1 MAIALSKKG
10 HYEWEEFRQN
20 LKRSPF
26 TSFQKRAIGVFVLL
40 GSGNIAAWVWA
51 FIVLRNDVVLLGT
64 ALLAFSLG
72 LRHGVDADHIA
83 AIDNVTR
90 KLMHE
95 HRRPLSVGLF
105 FALGHSSVVIVASF
119 AVFATASA
127 VEHQLTG
134 IKEIVEVISTSV
146 SALFLVAIALLNLL
160 IFRDVYEA
168 FKRVKE
174 TGNCTDKDIDLQG
187 SHGGV
192 LTRLF
197 RAIFGIISKP
207 WHMYPLG
214 LLFAFGFETAT
225 EIALFGIS
233 ATAAGKGLSIS
244 SMMVFPVLFAV
255 GMILVDTTDGILM
268 VGAYGWA
275 FVKPVRKLYYNMTI
289 TFVSVLVALFIGGVE
304 AIGLIKDE
312 LNLSGGIWDLVGS
325 LNDNFGILGFTI
337 IAVFIAS
344 WAGSIL
350 LYRLKGYHRVE

>member
-1 MAIALSKKG
+1 MFPIIIMLR
-10 HYEWEEFRQN
+10 E
-20 LKRSPF
+20 KRSPF
-26 TSFQKRAIGVFVLL
+26 TSFQKRAIGVYVLL
-40 GSGNIAAWVWA
+40 GSGSIAAWVWA
-51 FIVLRNDVVLLGT
+51 FIVFRNDVVLLGT
-64 ALLAFSLG
+64 AFLAFSLG

-95 HRRPLSVGLF
+95 HKRPLSVGLF
-105 FALGHSSVVIVASF
+105 FALGHSSVVILASF

-127 VEHQLTG
+127 VEHQLIG
-134 IKEIVEVISTSV
+134 IKGIVEVISTSV

-160 IFRDVYEA
+160 IFRDLYEA

-225 EIALFGIS
+225 EVALFGIS

-244 SMMVFPVLFAV
+244 SMMVFPMLFAV

-275 FVKPVRKLYYNMTI
+275 FVKPIRKLYYNMTI
-289 TFVSVLVALFIGGVE
+289 TFVSVLVALFVGGVE
-304 AIGLIKDE
+304 AIGLIKDR
-312 LNLSGGIWDLVGS
+312 LNLNGGIWDLVGS
-325 LNDNFGILGFTI
+325 LNDNFGILGFAI